1 MPPPTTPQTPMA
13 TPSPVG
19 VQSAGGMSLG
29 VSLAVHG
36 VAAFSIVLAYRQ
48 PWAELDEGSTQ
59 VVGAQLDV
67 YDSSLFDEPAEAPA
81 FIVPVEV
88 EPIPELEPLPPEALE
103 PPTEWGLAP
112 WALIEELHWD
122 QIPPDLDP
130 DRILQDPELP
140 LKKREQPKE
149 EPEEEPEEESVEQP
163 ATTSPEVTPELADET
178 EPTPVALV
186 PDAAVEAEEP
196 TVVSPRAVPSDCPPP
211 AYPRLAERRGWTGTV
226 VLLIDV
232 AADGSVSDVTIES
245 SSGYEVLDEA
255 AVSAVRGWRFQP
267 GTLGGKAAALV
278 VRKPIRFGV

>member
-1 MPPPTTPQTPMA
+1 
-13 TPSPVG
+13 
-19 VQSAGGMSLG
+19 MSLG

-67 YDSSLFDEPAEAPA
+67 YDRSLFDEPEEAPA
-81 FIVPVEV
+81 FIVPVDV

-112 WALIEELHWD
+112 AALIEELHWD
-122 QIPPDLDP
+122 QLPPDLDP

-140 LKKREQPKE
+140 RRTKEQPE
-149 EPEEEPEEESVEQP
+149 EQSVEAP
-163 ATTSPEVTPELADET
+163 VTPPEVAPETP
-178 EPTPVALV
+178 
-186 PDAAVEAEEP
+186 VEAEQTAVADAPEGPVEAKEP
-196 TVVSPRAVPSDCPPP
+196 AVVSPRAVPSDCPPP

-232 AADGSVSDVTIES
+232 AADGSVTEVRVES
-245 SSGYEVLDEA
+245 SSGYDILDEA

-267 GTLGGKAAALV
+267 GTLGGEAAALV